1 MPKFNRE
8 VTMNAEYM
16 TKNEMNPT
24 AVKLMEQLAT
34 WDKLEGTWEV
44 VIPVTSTVSAQVIE
58 GDDWFNAQLQI
69 AEALEQN
76 GLDFSTVNFEDGV
89 LTLSGVRLAS

>member
-1 MPKFNRE
+1 
-8 VTMNAEYM
+8 MNAEYM

-44 VIPVTSTVSAQVIE
+44 VIPVTSTVSAQC
-58 GDDWFNAQLQI
+58 A
-69 AEALEQN
+69 
-76 GLDFSTVNFEDGV
+76 SHPKGV
-89 LTLSGVRLAS
+89 

>member
-1 MPKFNRE
+1 
-8 VTMNAEYM
+8 MNAEYM

-44 VIPVTSTVSAQVIE
+44 VIPVTSTVSAHLKVS
-58 GDDWFNAQLQI
+58 
-69 AEALEQN
+69 
-76 GLDFSTVNFEDGV
+76 STAIITMANPTQPV
-89 LTLSGVRLAS
+89 LTFVTKPQSRGPR